1 LMKAKQ
7 FAGVIDPNAT
17 SGDAAQINAIMTAQ
31 MANNNIMNLVQM
43 STGLVMPIAAQNA
56 ELTDDFENRL
66 KAQRK
71 KST

>member
-1 LMKAKQ
+1 
-7 FAGVIDPNAT
+7 VIDPNAT
-17 SGDAAQINAIMTAQ
+17 SGEAAQIKAIMTAQ

-43 STGLVMPIAAQNA
+43 STGLVMPLIAQNPA
-56 ELTDDFENRL
+56 LTDDFENRL

>member
-1 LMKAKQ
+1 
-7 FAGVIDPNAT
+7 
-17 SGDAAQINAIMTAQ
+17 MTAQ

-43 STGLVMPIAAQNA
+43 GTGLVMPLIAQNS

-66 KAQRK
+66 KGQRK

>member
-1 LMKAKQ
+1 
-7 FAGVIDPNAT
+7 
-17 SGDAAQINAIMTAQ
+17 MTAQ

-66 KAQRK
+66 KVQRR
-71 KST
+71 KSA